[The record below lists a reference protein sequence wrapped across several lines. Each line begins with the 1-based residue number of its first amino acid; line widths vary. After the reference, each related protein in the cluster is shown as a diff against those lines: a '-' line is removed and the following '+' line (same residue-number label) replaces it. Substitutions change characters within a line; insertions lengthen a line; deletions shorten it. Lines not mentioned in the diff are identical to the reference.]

1 MNTSQQSPFPSIIK
15 KISSPEIV
23 LWHQFKAGDESAY
36 IIIYQKN
43 FRILYRYGIK
53 VSNDPEMVKDCI
65 QDLFVDLWNNKKQL
79 SDTDSITFY
88 LWASLKRKIHKVL
101 IKEGQESKA
110 VMEKMAENQEG
121 DIQEEMIMGELA
133 FEQRQRITK
142 AMLQLSKRQQEAIQ
156 LKFYQN
162 LSNEEIAQKM
172 YIKVEGV
179 YNLISKALSFFRKA
193 LFLLLLIFCP

>member
-36 IIIYQKN
+36 IIIYQKY

-172 YIKVEGV
+172 SIRVEGV

>member
-1 MNTSQQSPFPSIIK
+1 MNTSQQSPFPSILEK
-15 KISSPEIV
+15 TSSPEIE
-23 LWHQFKAGDESAY
+23 LWRQFKAGDESAY
-36 IIIYQKN
+36 IIIYQKY

-172 YIKVEGV
+172 SIKVEGV